1 MKFTT
6 NLDNLK
12 IIFSLEGSWKFD
24 TGTKNEWEEQ
34 VAGNFWKK

>member
-1 MKFTT
+1 MLLTFSSALKFTT

-24 TGTKNEWEEQ
+24 TGTKNE
-34 VAGNFWKK
+34 